1 MLKLTDVHA
10 YYGTSHVLQGV
21 SLEVRDGET
30 VALLGRNGMGKTTTL
45 KTIMGFLKPGGG
57 AVEFN
62 GRSIGGLRPH
72 EVAHLGIGYVP
83 ENRRIFPGLTVREN
97 LELGLSNA
105 ARITGRLRQQNLD
118 RVFHHFPILREKAGA
133 PGRNLSGGQQ
143 QMLTIA
149 RAMMGE
155 TRLILMDEPTQG
167 LAPALVREIRDI
179 IRELK
184 GMGITV
190 LLVEQNARVALNVA
204 DRGYIMEKGRVVFE
218 GSAEA
223 LRASEL
229 TREKLGI

>member
-1 MLKLTDVHA
+1 VLSLADVHA

-21 SLEVRDGET
+21 SLEVKDGEI

-45 KTIMGFLKPGGG
+45 KTIMGFVQPRPGL
-57 AVEFN
+57 VEFN
-62 GRSIGGLRPH
+62 GRPIGGLRPH
-72 EVAHLGIGYVP
+72 DVARLGIGYVP
-83 ENRRIFPGLTVREN
+83 ENRRIFPGLTVLEN

-105 ARITGRLRQQNLD
+105 PRITDELRQRNLA
-118 RVFHHFPILREKAGA
+118 RVFQHFPILKEKAGQQ
-133 PGRNLSGGQQ
+133 GRNLSGGQQ

-149 RAMMGE
+149 RAMMGD

-204 DRGYIMEKGRVVFE
+204 DRGYIMEKGKVVFA

-223 LRASEL
+223 LRGSDVA
-229 TREKLGI
+229 REKLGV

>member
-1 MLKLTDVHA
+1 MLRLFDVHA

-21 SLEVRDGET
+21 SLEVKDGEI

-45 KTIMGFLKPGGG
+45 KTIMGFVVPRRG
-57 AVEFN
+57 AVEFQ
-62 GRSIGGLRPH
+62 GRPIGGLRPH
-72 EVAHLGIGYVP
+72 EVAQLGLGYVP

-105 ARITGRLRQQNLD
+105 ARITDGLRQKNLE
-118 RVFHHFPILREKAGA
+118 RVFHNFPILGERAGMQ
-133 PGRNLSGGQQ
+133 GRNLSGGQQ

-155 TRLILMDEPTQG
+155 TKLILMDEPTQG

-204 DRGYIMEKGRVVFE
+204 DRGYIMEKGQVVFE

-223 LRASEL
+223 LRGSEM
-229 TREKLGI
+229 TKEKLGV

>member
-21 SLEVRDGET
+21 SLEVRDGEI

-45 KTIMGFLKPGGG
+45 KAIMGFVKPWGG
-57 AVEFN
+57 AVEFK
-62 GRSIGGLRPH
+62 GRPIGGLRPH
-72 EVAHLGIGYVP
+72 EVAQLGIGYVP
-83 ENRRIFPGLTVREN
+83 ENRHIFPGLTVREN

-105 ARITGRLRQQNLD
+105 ARITDHLRQKNLE
-118 RVFHHFPILREKAGA
+118 RVFHHFPILKERAGMQ
-133 PGRNLSGGQQ
+133 GRNLSGGQQ

-155 TRLILMDEPTQG
+155 TKLILMDEPTQG
-167 LAPALVREIRDI
+167 LAPVLVREIRDI

-204 DRGYIMEKGRVVFE
+204 DRGYIMEKARWSSKGRPRPC
-218 GSAEA
+218 GP
-223 LRASEL
+223 AS
-229 TREKLGI
+229 

>member
-21 SLEVRDGET
+21 SLEVKDGEI

-45 KTIMGFLKPGGG
+45 KAIMGFVRPQGGG
-57 AVEFN
+57 VEFN
-62 GRSIGGLRPH
+62 GRAIGGLRPH
-72 EVAHLGIGYVP
+72 TVACLGIGYVP
-83 ENRRIFPGLTVREN
+83 ENRRIFPGLSVLEN

-105 ARITGRLRQQNLD
+105 ARITNGLRKKNLE
-118 RVFHHFPILREKAGA
+118 RVFHHFPILLEKAGQA
-133 PGRNLSGGQQ
+133 GRNLSGGQQ

-155 TRLILMDEPTQG
+155 TKLILMDEPTQG

-204 DRGYIMEKGRVVFE
+204 DRGYIMEKGQVVFE

-223 LRASEL
+223 LRTSDL
-229 TREKLGI
+229 TKEKLGV

>member
-1 MLKLTDVHA
+1 MLKLADVHA

-21 SLEVRDGET
+21 SLEVRDGEI

-45 KTIMGFLKPGGG
+45 KSIMGFVEPRGGS
-57 AVEFN
+57 VEFN
-62 GRSIGGLRPH
+62 GRPIGGLRPH
-72 EVAHLGIGYVP
+72 DVARLGIGYVP

-105 ARITGRLRQQNLD
+105 ARITDGLRRKNLD
-118 RVFHHFPILREKAGA
+118 RVYHHFPVLKEKEDQQ
-133 PGRNLSGGQQ
+133 GRNLSGGQQ
-143 QMLTIA
+143 QMLAIA
-149 RAMMGE
+149 RAMMGY
-155 TRLILMDEPTQG
+155 TKLMLMDEPTQG

-184 GMGITV
+184 GLGITV

-204 DRGYIMEKGRVVFE
+204 DRGYIMEKGQVVFA

-223 LRASEL
+223 LRASEAAK
-229 TREKLGI
+229 EKLGI

>member
-1 MLKLTDVHA
+1 MLKLSDVHA
-10 YYGTSHVLQGV
+10 YYGPSHVLQGV
-21 SLEVRDGET
+21 SLEVRAGEI

-45 KTIMGFLKPGGG
+45 KAVMGFVRVQGG
-57 AVEFN
+57 AVEFH
-62 GRSIGGLRPH
+62 GRPIGGLRPH
-72 EVAHLGIGYVP
+72 EVACLGIGYVP

-105 ARITGRLRQQNLD
+105 ARITEDLRQRNLE
-118 RVFHHFPILREKAGA
+118 RVFHHFPILRERAGMQ
-133 PGRNLSGGQQ
+133 GRNLSGGQQ

-155 TRLILMDEPTQG
+155 AKLILMDEPTQG

-204 DRGYIMEKGRVVFE
+204 DRGYIMEKGRVVF
-218 GSAEA
+218 GASAET

-229 TREKLGI
+229 TREKLGV

>member
-1 MLKLTDVHA
+1 VLKLTDVHA

-21 SLEVRDGET
+21 SLEVRDGEI

-45 KTIMGFLKPGGG
+45 KAIMGFLRPRGGR
-57 AVEFN
+57 VDFN

-72 EVAHLGIGYVP
+72 QVACLGIGYVP
-83 ENRRIFPGLTVREN
+83 ENRRIFPGLSVLEN

-105 ARITGRLRQQNLD
+105 ARITEALRKQNLE
-118 RVFHHFPILREKAGA
+118 RVFHHFPILREKAGQQ
-133 PGRNLSGGQQ
+133 GRNLSGGQQ

-155 TRLILMDEPTQG
+155 TKLILMDEPTQG

-184 GMGITV
+184 GLGITI

-204 DRGYIMEKGRVVFE
+204 DRGYIMEKGQVVFE

-223 LRASEL
+223 LRTSDL
-229 TREKLGI
+229 TKERLGV

>member
-1 MLKLTDVHA
+1 VLKLTDIHA

-21 SLEVRDGET
+21 SLEVKDGEI

-45 KTIMGFLKPGGG
+45 KTVMGFVQPRGGM
-57 AVEFN
+57 VEFN
-62 GRSIGGLRPH
+62 ERQIGGLRPH
-72 EVAHLGIGYVP
+72 DVARLGIGYVP
-83 ENRRIFPGLTVREN
+83 ENRRIFPGLTVLEN

-105 ARITGRLRQQNLD
+105 PRITDELRQRNLA
-118 RVFHHFPILREKAGA
+118 RVFQHFPILKDKAGQQ
-133 PGRNLSGGQQ
+133 GRNLSGGQQ

-149 RAMMGE
+149 RAMMGD

-179 IRELK
+179 VRELK

-204 DRGYIMEKGRVVFE
+204 DRGYIMEKGKVVFA
-218 GSAEA
+218 GSAEM
-223 LRASEL
+223 LRGSEVA
-229 TREKLGI
+229 REKLGV

>member
-1 MLKLTDVHA
+1 MLKLTGVHA
-10 YYGTSHVLQGV
+10 YYGPSHVLQGV
-21 SLEVRDGET
+21 SLEVREGEI

-45 KTIMGFLKPGGG
+45 KTVMGFVRPQGG
-57 AVEFN
+57 AVELH
-62 GRSIGGLRPH
+62 GRPIGGLRPH
-72 EVAHLGIGYVP
+72 QVACLGIGYVP

-105 ARITGRLRQQNLD
+105 DRITDALRRRNLE
-118 RVFHHFPILREKAGA
+118 RVYHHFPILRERAGLQ
-133 PGRNLSGGQQ
+133 GRNLSGGQQ
-143 QMLTIA
+143 QMLAIA

-190 LLVEQNARVALNVA
+190 FLVEQNARVALNVA
-204 DRGYIMEKGRVVFE
+204 DRGYIMEKGQVVFE
-218 GSAEA
+218 GPAEA
-223 LRASEL
+223 LRASDL
-229 TREKLGI
+229 AREKLGV

>member
-21 SLEVRDGET
+21 SLEVKEGEI

-45 KTIMGFLKPGGG
+45 KSIMGFVRPQSG
-57 AVEFN
+57 AVELH
-62 GRSIGGLRPH
+62 GRPIGGLRPH
-72 EVAHLGIGYVP
+72 QVARLGIGYVP

-105 ARITGRLRQQNLD
+105 GRITDGIRQRNLE
-118 RVFHHFPILREKAGA
+118 RVYHHFPILRERAGQH
-133 PGRNLSGGQQ
+133 GRNLSGGQQ
-143 QMLTIA
+143 QMLAIA

-204 DRGYIMEKGRVVFE
+204 DRGYIMEKGQVAFE
-218 GSAEA
+218 GPAEA
-223 LRASEL
+223 LRASDL
-229 TREKLGI
+229 TKEKLGV

>member
-1 MLKLTDVHA
+1 VLKLSDVHA
-10 YYGTSHVLQGV
+10 YYGASHVLQGV
-21 SLEVRDGET
+21 SLEVPDGEI

-45 KTIMGFLKPGGG
+45 KAVMGFVRPKGG

-62 GRSIGGLRPH
+62 GRSIDGLRPH
-72 EVAHLGIGYVP
+72 EVARLGIGYVP
-83 ENRRIFPGLTVREN
+83 ENRRIFPGLSVREN

-105 ARITGRLRQQNLD
+105 ARITDALRQQHLE
-118 RVFHHFPILREKAGA
+118 RVYHHFPILRDRGGML
-133 PGRNLSGGQQ
+133 GRNLSGGQQ
-143 QMLTIA
+143 QMLAIA
-149 RAMMGE
+149 RAMMGD
-155 TRLILMDEPTQG
+155 TKLILMDEPTQG

-204 DRGYIMEKGRVVFE
+204 DRGYIMEKGAVVFA
-218 GSAEA
+218 GSAGE
-223 LRASEL
+223 LRTSDV

>member
-1 MLKLTDVHA
+1 MLKLADVHA

-21 SLEVRDGET
+21 SLEVRDGEI

-45 KTIMGFLKPGGG
+45 KSIMGFVGHRGGSI
-57 AVEFN
+57 EFN
-62 GRSIGGLRPH
+62 GRPLGGLRPH
-72 EVAHLGIGYVP
+72 DVARLGIGYVP

-105 ARITGRLRQQNLD
+105 AGITEGLRQKNLE
-118 RVFHHFPILREKAGA
+118 RVFHHFPVLQERAGMQ
-133 PGRNLSGGQQ
+133 GRNLSGGQQ
-143 QMLTIA
+143 QMLAIA
-149 RAMMGE
+149 RAMMGD
-155 TRLILMDEPTQG
+155 TRLMLMDEPTQG

-184 GMGITV
+184 GLGITV

-204 DRGYIMEKGRVVFE
+204 DRGYIMEKGQVVFA

-223 LRASEL
+223 LRASEAA
-229 TREKLGI
+229 REKLGI

>member
-1 MLKLTDVHA
+1 MLSLADVHA

-21 SLEVRDGET
+21 SLEVKDGEI

-45 KTIMGFLKPGGG
+45 KTIMGFVQPRPGL
-57 AVEFN
+57 VEFN
-62 GRSIGGLRPH
+62 GRPIGGLRPH
-72 EVAHLGIGYVP
+72 DVARLGIGYVP
-83 ENRRIFPGLTVREN
+83 ENRRIFPGLTVLEN

-105 ARITGRLRQQNLD
+105 PRITDELRQRNLA
-118 RVFHHFPILREKAGA
+118 RVFQHFPILKEKAGQQ
-133 PGRNLSGGQQ
+133 GRNLSGGQQ

-149 RAMMGE
+149 RAMMGD

-204 DRGYIMEKGRVVFE
+204 DRGYIMEKGKVVFA

-223 LRASEL
+223 LRGSDVA
-229 TREKLGI
+229 REKLGV